1 MTNLPQKITARVE
14 NLVRLQSSHNGN
26 PRWKVTT
33 DQGTYRTKRD
43 ASVAYFIDNHHRGRL
58 VRLTLQNNEIV
69 FAEEIHHDR

>member
-1 MTNLPQKITARVE
+1 MIITARIE
-14 NLVRLQSSHNGN
+14 DMARLQSSRYGN

-43 ASVAYFIDNHHRGRL
+43 ASVGYSIGNYRRGRL

-69 FAEEIHHDR
+69 FAEEAE